1 MITNAWAWAERH
13 NKLRK
18 NEVHGEW
25 EAKII
30 LDDQF
35 KFNEAEGFDLEQST
49 AMSVEVPWPT
59 LCTHYMWT
67 VNMHFPLL
75 MATPKNSR
83 N

>member
-1 MITNAWAWAERH
+1 MITNAWAWAERD

-49 AMSVEVPWPT
+49 AMSVEVP
-59 LCTHYMWT
+59 
-67 VNMHFPLL
+67 
-75 MATPKNSR
+75 
-83 N
+83 